1 MSGAAG
7 TRAVSAASG
16 YEPGAALDEAF
27 HEDGT
32 PREAY
37 RDVIGA
43 LAGVDLGA
51 LRGRVDAGLERH
63 GVTFGAGGAT
73 RVFEV
78 DPIPRIIPAQEW
90 ASLAPALA
98 QRTRALSA
106 FVADAYGEQRIVAEG
121 RMPARVI
128 DSARY
133 FEPWVRGVAVPAQ
146 GFIAGLDLVRG
157 GDGVLRVLEDNTRT
171 PSGLAYAIAARHAVD
186 AELGAQPPAGRLDTG
201 PACTM
206 VLAALAA
213 AAPPGVGDPYV
224 VMLSDGPGNSAWF
237 EHRRLAEAMGIPIVT
252 PDDLLVRGGRLH
264 ALSDGAGTRV
274 VDVLYRRTDEDRL
287 RDDSGRS
294 TWIAD
299 LLLAP
304 ARRGV
309 LSVVNPLGAGLADDK
324 LVHSYVEDMT
334 RFYLGE
340 EPLVRSVRTYDLG
353 DPEELEEALARLGDL
368 VVKPRDGYGGAGV
381 LLCRYA
387 SAEERREI
395 ERTVRGDPG
404 SYVAQETITLSTHP
418 TVVDG
423 RLEPRHVDLRP
434 FVAGGGEQP
443 AVMPGALTRVAFA
456 AGELVVNSSRNG
468 GGKDTWVMG

>member
-1 MSGAAG
+1 MNGAAG
-7 TRAVSAASG
+7 TRAASAAPA

-27 HEDGT
+27 GEDGR
-32 PREAY
+32 PRELYA
-37 RDVIGA
+37 GLAAA
-43 LAGVDLGA
+43 LAGTDLDD
-51 LRGRVDAGLERH
+51 LRRRVDARLQH
-63 GVTFGAGGAT
+63 DGVTFGAGSST

-78 DPIPRIIPAQEW
+78 DPFPRLIGAGEW

-98 QRTRALSA
+98 QRARALAA

-121 RMPARVI
+121 VMPARVI
-128 DSARY
+128 ESARY
-133 FEPWVRGVAVPAQ
+133 FEPWVRGVAVPPE
-146 GFIAGLDLVRG
+146 GFLAGLDLVRG
-157 GDGVLRVLEDNTRT
+157 SDGTLRVLEDNTRT
-171 PSGLAYAIAARHAVD
+171 PSGLAYAIAARRAVD
-186 AELGAQPPAGRLDTG
+186 AELGMAPPAGRLDVEEG
-201 PACTM
+201 C
-206 VLAALAA
+206 ALIHDALVA
-213 AAPPGVGDPYV
+213 AAPEGVRDPHV
-224 VMLSDGPGNSAWF
+224 VMLSDGPGNYAWF
-237 EHRRLAEAMGIPIVT
+237 EHRALADAIGIPLVT

-264 ALSDGAGTRV
+264 ALMDGPGTRV

-287 RDDSGRS
+287 RDDAGRS

-324 LVHSYVEDMT
+324 LVHAYVEEMV

-340 EPLVRSVRTYDLG
+340 EPLLRSVHTYDLG
-353 DPEELEEALARLGDL
+353 DPPAREEALARLGDL
-368 VVKPRDGYGGAGV
+368 VVKPRDGYGGDGV

-387 SAEERREI
+387 SAEERRDV
-395 ERTVRGDPG
+395 ERRVREDPC
-404 SYVAQETITLSTHP
+404 SYVAQETISLSTHP

-434 FVAGGGEQP
+434 FAVGGGEHST
-443 AVMPGALTRVAFA
+443 VVPGALTRVAFA